1 MAEPY
6 GTIAKYRNAF
16 AIKKHN
22 AIIQPWASAM
32 ALEVAAVFWAT
43 WKGIE
48 ERLPEGDEVIEAE
61 KPRDSR
67 DLKNKYSAI
76 IRVEV
81 KRHSAELQ
89 RVIENYIYRVWLA
102 GAVEQCRDLGCT
114 GWFFSSLSKSSTS
127 SESAS
132 APDGASLQESNIV
145 FLGTFD
151 GNWKIGAYRSDD
163 GKTKYVAYDGVTY
176 KKFSPTN
183 GVGAPFKGKEIDP
196 NVTKSY
202 AEDFGKTTIKTKKQ
216 GGHGIPYPNATS
228 AYNLSVQKASSL
240 EPPASKTPALKTSVS
255 KTPSA
260 KTSPAIK
267 TVSVKADKSGW
278 VSLPNLRAQEYAKK
292 HAAEAVTHINDTTR
306 KEIARIV
313 SDGVKSGASY
323 NDIAKAIKGKFEE
336 FAVPMPQKHVSNRA
350 VLVAVTELA
359 NAYCEGNAQVGNYL
373 QDNGVKMM
381 KAWQT
386 LEDNRVSDGCKENER
401 VGWIPINKEFPS
413 GHMHPPRFPGCR
425 CDFLQD
431 ILEEDMLG
439 KPIDAL
445 YGKQYTNSVVKTT
458 KSSPSK
464 TAPTQMKQDVPSEKT
479 KSEPVKTKPSSARV
493 YSSGRN
499 LIDSEEG
506 AAKLFE
512 FVRGDKHFS
521 EAQAITKKW
530 IDAYRAK
537 KSAYKIKAISEDAKF
552 MRLDDEWTSCIEYVV
567 NSQGYAGLPK
577 KISSNELDKDRALY
591 RGVKAKDAK
600 TIKKYHDDLVNGD
613 WYYSAAGGALHGKGM
628 YTGTVKGVA
637 ERYANSSDTSMIE
650 SMQFLKDAKI
660 ADVTDPDYFSEYEN
674 AYWLRD
680 NHPAEA
686 EYLRKAYNKTF
697 DMDLS
702 EDEFYEM
709 LQSKVCCVD
718 LSDMIAAM
726 GYDGMHIGSKNI
738 TLVFNRSA
746 LEVVDDGV

>member
-6 GTIAKYRNAF
+6 GTIAKYRNAL

-32 ALEVAAVFWAT
+32 ALDVAAVFWAT

-48 ERLPEGDEVIEAE
+48 ERLPEGDEILEAE

-132 APDGASLQESNIV
+132 APDGASLQE
-145 FLGTFD
+145 
-151 GNWKIGAYRSDD
+151 
-163 GKTKYVAYDGVTY
+163 
-176 KKFSPTN
+176 
-183 GVGAPFKGKEIDP
+183 APRVR
-196 NVTKSY
+196 N
-202 AEDFGKTTIKTKKQ
+202 
-216 GGHGIPYPNATS
+216 
-228 AYNLSVQKASSL
+228 
-240 EPPASKTPALKTSVS
+240 
-255 KTPSA
+255 
-260 KTSPAIK
+260 
-267 TVSVKADKSGW
+267 VKADKSGW

-292 HAAEAVTHINDTTR
+292 HAAEAVTQINDTTR

-313 SDGVKSGASY
+313 SDGVKSGSSY
-323 NDIAKAIKGKFEE
+323 NDIAKAIKEKFEE

-386 LEDNRVSDGCKENER
+386 LEDDRVSDGCKENER

-445 YGKQYTNSVVKTT
+445 YGKQYTNSAVNIT
-458 KSSPSK
+458 KSSPNKTVSSQVQQVTPSNKTKAGKAASKRASKSGVPKWDTWDMKGVGDELYHSGMDWKARDSFESGDESTFLSRGGDAFKKTASLLRSK
-464 TAPTQMKQDVPSEKT
+464 TISFSGMPRNLKSGIVAYTGEKYIKMNRYLRQGRPEKT
-479 KSEPVKTKPSSARV
+479 ARDIKV
-493 YSSGRN
+493 N
-499 LIDSEEG
+499 VQKAE
-506 AAKLFE
+506 
-512 FVRGDKHFS
+512 
-521 EAQAITKKW
+521 QAIHEYGVTTQPLTVHRGF
-530 IDAYRAK
+530 DG
-537 KSAYKIKAISEDAKF
+537 DF
-552 MRLDDEWTSCIEYVV
+552 CDDWKEGEIREELGFVSTSVQ
-567 NSQGYAGLPK
+567 S
-577 KISSNELDKDRALY
+577 
-591 RGVKAKDAK
+591 RG
-600 TIKKYHDDLVNGD
+600 
-613 WYYSAAGGALHGKGM
+613 
-628 YTGTVKGVA
+628 
-637 ERYANSSDTSMIE
+637 
-650 SMQFLKDAKI
+650 F
-660 ADVTDPDYFSEYEN
+660 
-674 AYWLRD
+674 LRD
-680 NHPAEA
+680 NNWHIYVPANKGCGIYVDGESQSTSEF
-686 EYLRKAYNKTF
+686 EYL
-697 DMDLS
+697 
-702 EDEFYEM
+702 
-709 LQSKVCCVD
+709 
-718 LSDMIAAM
+718 IAP
-726 GYDGMHIGSKNI
+726 GSKFRVHHIEQNDNGGKD
-738 TLVFNRSA
+738 FW
-746 LEVVDDGV
+746 LELIPEEK

>member
-1 MAEPY
+1 MTEPY

-32 ALEVAAVFWAT
+32 ALDVAAVFWAT

-48 ERLPEGDEVIEAE
+48 ERLPEGDEILEAE
-61 KPRDSR
+61 KSRDSR

-132 APDGASLQESNIV
+132 APDGTSLQE
-145 FLGTFD
+145 
-151 GNWKIGAYRSDD
+151 
-163 GKTKYVAYDGVTY
+163 
-176 KKFSPTN
+176 
-183 GVGAPFKGKEIDP
+183 APRVR
-196 NVTKSY
+196 NVK
-202 AEDFGKTTIKTKKQ
+202 
-216 GGHGIPYPNATS
+216 
-228 AYNLSVQKASSL
+228 V
-240 EPPASKTPALKTSVS
+240 
-255 KTPSA
+255 
-260 KTSPAIK
+260 
-267 TVSVKADKSGW
+267 DKSGW

-292 HAAEAVTHINDTTR
+292 HAAEAVTQINDTTR

-313 SDGVKSGASY
+313 SDGVKSGSSY
-323 NDIAKAIKGKFEE
+323 NDIAKAIKNKFEE

-386 LEDNRVSDGCKENER
+386 LEDDRVSDGCRENER

-445 YGKQYTNSVVKTT
+445 YGKQYTNSAVNIT

-464 TAPTQMKQDVPSEKT
+464 TVSSQVQQVTPSKKT
-479 KSEPVKTKPSSARV
+479 KAGKAASKRVTKSNAPSWDKWDLKGV
-493 YSSGRN
+493 
-499 LIDSEEG
+499 EE
-506 AAKLFE
+506 
-512 FVRGDKHFS
+512 
-521 EAQAITKKW
+521 
-530 IDAYRAK
+530 
-537 KSAYKIKAISEDAKF
+537 KIKSLRPEDYHIAMDAFVKG
-552 MRLDDEWTSCIEYVV
+552 DEYEFASRAGEKIPDVV
-567 NSQGYAGLPK
+567 KLLNDK
-577 KISSNELDKDRALY
+577 KISFSSMPEPMKDSIR
-591 RGVKAKDAK
+591 
-600 TIKKYHDDLVNGD
+600 T
-613 WYYSAAGGALHGKGM
+613 
-628 YTGTVKGVA
+628 YTGS
-637 ERYANSSDTSMIE
+637 YYLQMN
-650 SMQFLKDAKI
+650 
-660 ADVTDPDYFSEYEN
+660 
-674 AYWLRD
+674 
-680 NHPAEA
+680 
-686 EYLRKAYNKTF
+686 EYLRKGRKVNSLFSDEKVRTHVENAENAIKKYGVTSHPIVVNRGFDGDFWDSWKEGETKQIPEFVSTSVKSTGFRKDNIAHIYIPPNKGCGIYVDGESRNPREWEYLISPDSKF
-697 DMDLS
+697 KVHHI
-702 EDEFYEM
+702 EDNEWGGKDFW
-709 LQSKVCCVD
+709 
-718 LSDMIAAM
+718 
-726 GYDGMHIGSKNI
+726 
-738 TLVFNRSA
+738 
-746 LEVVDDGV
+746 LELIP

>member
-6 GTIAKYRNAF
+6 GTIAKYRNAL

-32 ALEVAAVFWAT
+32 ALDVAAVFWAT

-48 ERLPEGDEVIEAE
+48 DRLPEGDEILEAE

-132 APDGASLQESNIV
+132 APDGASLQESSIV
-145 FLGTFD
+145 FLGTFG
-151 GNWKIGAYRSDD
+151 GNWQIGAYRSDD
-163 GKTKYVAYDGVTY
+163 GKTKYVAYNGSSY
-176 KKFSPTN
+176 NKFSPTN
-183 GVGAPFKGKEIDP
+183 GVGTPFKDGEIDS
-196 NVTKSY
+196 NATKSY
-202 AEDFGKTTIKTKKQ
+202 AKDFGKTSIKTTKQ
-216 GGHGIPYPNATS
+216 GGDGLPYSNAKS
-228 AYNLSVQKASSL
+228 AYNLNAPKASSQ
-240 EPPASKTPALKTSVS
+240 KTGS
-255 KTPSA
+255 SA
-260 KTSPAIK
+260 GT
-267 TVSVKADKSGW
+267 TSVKADKSGW

-292 HAAEAVTHINDTTR
+292 HAAEAVTQINDTTR

-323 NDIAKAIKGKFEE
+323 NDIAKEIKNKFEE

-386 LEDNRVSDGCKENER
+386 LEDDRVSDGCKENER

-445 YGKQYTNSVVKTT
+445 YGKQYTNSAVNIT

-464 TAPTQMKQDVPSEKT
+464 TVSSQVQQVTPSKKT
-479 KSEPVKTKPSSARV
+479 KAGKVASKRVGVSSAPSWDKWDLKGAEEKINSLRPKDYYIAMDAFEKGNESEFASRAGEKIPEVVKLLSDKKVSFSSMPKSLKDSIQAYTGSYYLQMNEYLRNGRKVNSLFSDKKVKTHVENAE
-493 YSSGRN
+493 N
-499 LIDSEEG
+499 
-506 AAKLFE
+506 A
-512 FVRGDKHFS
+512 
-521 EAQAITKKW
+521 
-530 IDAYRAK
+530 
-537 KSAYKIKAISEDAKF
+537 
-552 MRLDDEWTSCIEYVV
+552 
-567 NSQGYAGLPK
+567 
-577 KISSNELDKDRALY
+577 
-591 RGVKAKDAK
+591 
-600 TIKKYHDDLVNGD
+600 IKKYGVTSHPIVVNRGFDGD
-613 WYYSAAGGALHGKGM
+613 FWDSWKEGEIKQLPEFVS
-628 YTGTVKGVA
+628 TSVK
-637 ERYANSSDTSMIE
+637 S
-650 SMQFLKDAKI
+650 
-660 ADVTDPDYFSEYEN
+660 TDFR
-674 AYWLRD
+674 RD
-680 NHPAEA
+680 NTAHIYVPP
-686 EYLRKAYNKTF
+686 NKGCGI
-697 DMDLS
+697 
-702 EDEFYEM
+702 Y
-709 LQSKVCCVD
+709 VD
-718 LSDMIAAM
+718 
-726 GYDGMHIGSKNI
+726 GESKNPREWEYI
-738 TLVFNRSA
+738 IAPDSKFKVHHIEDNEWGGKDFW
-746 LEVVDDGV
+746 LELIPEEK

>member
-6 GTIAKYRNAF
+6 GTIAKYRNAL

-32 ALEVAAVFWAT
+32 ALDVAAVFWAT

-48 ERLPEGDEVIEAE
+48 ERLPEGDEILEAE

-132 APDGASLQESNIV
+132 APDGASLQE
-145 FLGTFD
+145 
-151 GNWKIGAYRSDD
+151 
-163 GKTKYVAYDGVTY
+163 
-176 KKFSPTN
+176 
-183 GVGAPFKGKEIDP
+183 APRVR
-196 NVTKSY
+196 N
-202 AEDFGKTTIKTKKQ
+202 
-216 GGHGIPYPNATS
+216 
-228 AYNLSVQKASSL
+228 
-240 EPPASKTPALKTSVS
+240 
-255 KTPSA
+255 
-260 KTSPAIK
+260 
-267 TVSVKADKSGW
+267 VKADKSGW

-292 HAAEAVTHINDTTR
+292 HAAEAVTQINDTTR

-313 SDGVKSGASY
+313 SDGVKSGSSY
-323 NDIAKAIKGKFEE
+323 NDIAKAIKDKFEE

-386 LEDNRVSDGCKENER
+386 LEDDRVSDGCKENER

-439 KPIDAL
+439 KPIDAI
-445 YGKQYTNSVVKTT
+445 YGEQYTAKGAQIPEEHAFDDTSKIKYT
-458 KSSPSK
+458 SSK
-464 TAPTQMKQDVPSEKT
+464 EMFSEFK
-479 KSEPVKTKPSSARV
+479 KK
-493 YSSGRN
+493 YSSE
-499 LIDSEEG
+499 LSELVKESLKRVFKDMENDPDG
-506 AAKLFE
+506 WGITYRE
-512 FVRGDKHFS
+512 DKGPF
-521 EAQAITKKW
+521 
-530 IDAYRAK
+530 
-537 KSAYKIKAISEDAKF
+537 
-552 MRLDDEWTSCIEYVV
+552 
-567 NSQGYAGLPK
+567 LPK
-577 KISSNELDKDRALY
+577 LDSLISYGNMFPDDDYPADKWSAML
-591 RGVKAKDAK
+591 RGVKDGKIDRKEAGRMLLLDMYCGTGRYSVINTYLRGGKLKKSEENALPGKDVIQFVIDAMK
-600 TIKKYHDDLVNGD
+600 TEELTRGFTATRYLRDTPKKFVKSLKVDSTYTDKGFISLTTKDEQGFSRDADVIMHIYVPP
-613 WYYSAAGGALHGKGM
+613 GKGR
-628 YTGTVKGVA
+628 GV
-637 ERYANSSDTSMIE
+637 YA
-650 SMQFLKDAKI
+650 Q
-660 ADVTDPDYFSEYEN
+660 
-674 AYWLRD
+674 
-680 NHPAEA
+680 
-686 EYLRKAYNKTF
+686 
-697 DMDLS
+697 
-702 EDEFYEM
+702 
-709 LQSKVCCVD
+709 
-718 LSDMIAAM
+718 
-726 GYDGMHIGSKNI
+726 
-738 TLVFNRSA
+738 A
-746 LEVVDDGV
+746 LESIYPSNYRLPAKGFTDEDSQGEHEFVLTPGSRFKVTKVEDNNGIKEAWLEVYDE

>member
-6 GTIAKYRNAF
+6 GTIAKYRNAL

-32 ALEVAAVFWAT
+32 ALDVAAVFWAT

-48 ERLPEGDEVIEAE
+48 ERLPEGDEIIEAE

-132 APDGASLQESNIV
+132 APDGASLQE
-145 FLGTFD
+145 
-151 GNWKIGAYRSDD
+151 
-163 GKTKYVAYDGVTY
+163 
-176 KKFSPTN
+176 
-183 GVGAPFKGKEIDP
+183 APRVR
-196 NVTKSY
+196 N
-202 AEDFGKTTIKTKKQ
+202 
-216 GGHGIPYPNATS
+216 
-228 AYNLSVQKASSL
+228 
-240 EPPASKTPALKTSVS
+240 
-255 KTPSA
+255 
-260 KTSPAIK
+260 
-267 TVSVKADKSGW
+267 VKADKSGW

-292 HAAEAVTHINDTTR
+292 HAAEAVTQINDTTR

-313 SDGVKSGASY
+313 SDGVKSGSSY
-323 NDIAKAIKGKFEE
+323 NDIAKAIKDKFEE

-386 LEDNRVSDGCKENER
+386 LEDDRVSDGCKENER

-445 YGKQYTNSVVKTT
+445 YGKQYTNSAVNIT

-464 TAPTQMKQDVPSEKT
+464 TVSSQVQQVTPSKKTKAGKVASKRVSKSGVPKWDTWDLKDVGDELYHSGMDWKARDSFESGDESTFLSRGGDAFKKTASLLRSKTISFSGMPRNLKSGIVAYTGEKYIKMNKYLRQGRPEKT
-479 KSEPVKTKPSSARV
+479 ARDIKMNV
-493 YSSGRN
+493 QKA
-499 LIDSEEG
+499 E
-506 AAKLFE
+506 
-512 FVRGDKHFS
+512 
-521 EAQAITKKW
+521 QAIH
-530 IDAYRAK
+530 
-537 KSAYKIKAISEDAKF
+537 
-552 MRLDDEWTSCIEYVV
+552 EYGVTTQPLTV
-567 NSQGYAGLPK
+567 H
-577 KISSNELDKDRALY
+577 
-591 RGVKAKDAK
+591 RGF
-600 TIKKYHDDLVNGD
+600 NGD
-613 WYYSAAGGALHGKGM
+613 FCDDWKEGEIREELGFVS
-628 YTGTVKGVA
+628 
-637 ERYANSSDTSMIE
+637 TSVQ
-650 SMQFLKDAKI
+650 SRGF
-660 ADVTDPDYFSEYEN
+660 
-674 AYWLRD
+674 LRD
-680 NHPAEA
+680 NNWHIYVPANKGCGIYVDGESQSTSEF
-686 EYLRKAYNKTF
+686 EYL
-697 DMDLS
+697 
-702 EDEFYEM
+702 
-709 LQSKVCCVD
+709 
-718 LSDMIAAM
+718 IAP
-726 GYDGMHIGSKNI
+726 GSKFRVHHIEQNGNGGKD
-738 TLVFNRSA
+738 FW
-746 LEVVDDGV
+746 LELIPEEK

>member
-32 ALEVAAVFWAT
+32 ALDVAAVFWAT

-48 ERLPEGDEVIEAE
+48 ERLPEGDEILEAE

-114 GWFFSSLSKSSTS
+114 GWFFSFLSKSSTS

-132 APDGASLQESNIV
+132 APDGTSLQE
-145 FLGTFD
+145 
-151 GNWKIGAYRSDD
+151 
-163 GKTKYVAYDGVTY
+163 
-176 KKFSPTN
+176 
-183 GVGAPFKGKEIDP
+183 APKVR
-196 NVTKSY
+196 N
-202 AEDFGKTTIKTKKQ
+202 
-216 GGHGIPYPNATS
+216 
-228 AYNLSVQKASSL
+228 
-240 EPPASKTPALKTSVS
+240 
-255 KTPSA
+255 
-260 KTSPAIK
+260 
-267 TVSVKADKSGW
+267 VKADKSGW

-292 HAAEAVTHINDTTR
+292 HAAEAVTQINDTTR

-313 SDGVKSGASY
+313 SDGVKSGSSY
-323 NDIAKAIKGKFEE
+323 NDIAKAIKDKFKE
-336 FAVPMPQKHVSNRA
+336 FAVPMPQKHIPNRA

-386 LEDNRVSDGCKENER
+386 LEDDRVSDGCRENER

-445 YGKQYTNSVVKTT
+445 YGKQYTNSAVKIT
-458 KSSPSK
+458 KNSPSK
-464 TAPTQMKQDVPSEKT
+464 TVSSQVQQVTPSKKTKAGKVASKRASKSGVPKWDTWDMKGVDDELYDSGMDWKARDSFEFGDESTFLSRGGDAFKKTASLLRSKTISFSGMPRNLKSGIVAYTGEKYIKMNKYLRQGRPEKT
-479 KSEPVKTKPSSARV
+479 ARDIKMNV
-493 YSSGRN
+493 QKA
-499 LIDSEEG
+499 E
-506 AAKLFE
+506 
-512 FVRGDKHFS
+512 
-521 EAQAITKKW
+521 QAIHEYGVTTQPLTVHRGF
-530 IDAYRAK
+530 DG
-537 KSAYKIKAISEDAKF
+537 DF
-552 MRLDDEWTSCIEYVV
+552 CDDWKEGEIREELGFVSTSVQSRGFLSDNNWHIYVPANKGCGIYV
-567 NSQGYAGLPK
+567 DGVSQ
-577 KISSNELDKDRALY
+577 S
-591 RGVKAKDAK
+591 
-600 TIKKYHDDLVNGD
+600 
-613 WYYSAAGGALHGKGM
+613 
-628 YTGTVKGVA
+628 TG
-637 ERYANSSDTSMIE
+637 E
-650 SMQFLKDAKI
+650 F
-660 ADVTDPDYFSEYEN
+660 
-674 AYWLRD
+674 
-680 NHPAEA
+680 
-686 EYLRKAYNKTF
+686 EYL
-697 DMDLS
+697 
-702 EDEFYEM
+702 
-709 LQSKVCCVD
+709 
-718 LSDMIAAM
+718 IAP
-726 GYDGMHIGSKNI
+726 GSKFRIHHIEQNDNGGKD
-738 TLVFNRSA
+738 FW
-746 LEVVDDGV
+746 LELIPEEK

>member
-6 GTIAKYRNAF
+6 GTIAKYRNSL

-32 ALEVAAVFWAT
+32 ALDVAAVFWAT

-48 ERLPEGDEVIEAE
+48 ERLPKGDEVIEAE

-132 APDGASLQESNIV
+132 APDGASLQE
-145 FLGTFD
+145 
-151 GNWKIGAYRSDD
+151 
-163 GKTKYVAYDGVTY
+163 
-176 KKFSPTN
+176 
-183 GVGAPFKGKEIDP
+183 APRVR
-196 NVTKSY
+196 N
-202 AEDFGKTTIKTKKQ
+202 
-216 GGHGIPYPNATS
+216 
-228 AYNLSVQKASSL
+228 
-240 EPPASKTPALKTSVS
+240 
-255 KTPSA
+255 
-260 KTSPAIK
+260 
-267 TVSVKADKSGW
+267 VKADKSGW

-292 HAAEAVTHINDTTR
+292 HAAEAVTQINDTTR

-313 SDGVKSGASY
+313 SDGVKSGSSY
-323 NDIAKAIKGKFEE
+323 NDIAKAIKDKFKE

-386 LEDNRVSDGCKENER
+386 LEDDRVSDGCKENER

-445 YGKQYTNSVVKTT
+445 YGKQYTNSTVNIT
-458 KSSPSK
+458 KSSPNKTVSSQVQQVTPSNKTKAGKVASKRASKSGVPKWDTWDMKGVGDELYHSGMDWKARDSFESGDESTFLSRGGGAFKKTASLLRSK
-464 TAPTQMKQDVPSEKT
+464 TISFSGMPRNLKSGIVAYTGEKYIKMNKYLRQGRPEKT
-479 KSEPVKTKPSSARV
+479 ARDIKV
-493 YSSGRN
+493 N
-499 LIDSEEG
+499 VQKAE
-506 AAKLFE
+506 
-512 FVRGDKHFS
+512 
-521 EAQAITKKW
+521 QAIHEYGVTTQPLTVHRGF
-530 IDAYRAK
+530 DG
-537 KSAYKIKAISEDAKF
+537 DF
-552 MRLDDEWTSCIEYVV
+552 CDDWKEGEIREELGFVSTSV
-567 NSQGYAGLPK
+567 Q
-577 KISSNELDKDRALY
+577 SSR
-591 RGVKAKDAK
+591 
-600 TIKKYHDDLVNGD
+600 
-613 WYYSAAGGALHGKGM
+613 
-628 YTGTVKGVA
+628 
-637 ERYANSSDTSMIE
+637 
-650 SMQFLKDAKI
+650 F
-660 ADVTDPDYFSEYEN
+660 
-674 AYWLRD
+674 LRD
-680 NHPAEA
+680 NNWHIYVPANKGCGIYVDGESQSTSEF
-686 EYLRKAYNKTF
+686 EYL
-697 DMDLS
+697 
-702 EDEFYEM
+702 
-709 LQSKVCCVD
+709 
-718 LSDMIAAM
+718 IAP
-726 GYDGMHIGSKNI
+726 GSKFRVHHIEQNDNGGKD
-738 TLVFNRSA
+738 FW
-746 LEVVDDGV
+746 LELIPEEK

>member
-6 GTIAKYRNAF
+6 GTIAKYRNAL

-32 ALEVAAVFWAT
+32 ALDVAAVFWAT

-48 ERLPEGDEVIEAE
+48 ERLPEGDEILEAE

-132 APDGASLQESNIV
+132 APDGASLQE
-145 FLGTFD
+145 
-151 GNWKIGAYRSDD
+151 
-163 GKTKYVAYDGVTY
+163 
-176 KKFSPTN
+176 
-183 GVGAPFKGKEIDP
+183 APRVR
-196 NVTKSY
+196 N
-202 AEDFGKTTIKTKKQ
+202 
-216 GGHGIPYPNATS
+216 
-228 AYNLSVQKASSL
+228 
-240 EPPASKTPALKTSVS
+240 
-255 KTPSA
+255 
-260 KTSPAIK
+260 
-267 TVSVKADKSGW
+267 VKADKSGW

-292 HAAEAVTHINDTTR
+292 HAAEAVTQINDTTR

-313 SDGVKSGASY
+313 SDGVKSGSSY
-323 NDIAKAIKGKFEE
+323 NDIAKAIKEKFEE

-386 LEDNRVSDGCKENER
+386 LEDDRVSDGCKENER

-431 ILEEDMLG
+431 ILEEDILG
-439 KPIDAL
+439 KPIEAL
-445 YGKQYTNSVVKTT
+445 YGKQYTNSAVNIT

-464 TAPTQMKQDVPSEKT
+464 TVSSQVQQVIPSKKT
-479 KSEPVKTKPSSARV
+479 KAGKTASKRVDKSGAPKWDAWDLRGVEEKINSLGPEDYHIAMDAFGKGNVSEFASRAGEKIPEVVKLLS
-493 YSSGRN
+493 
-499 LIDSEEG
+499 
-506 AAKLFE
+506 
-512 FVRGDKHFS
+512 DK
-521 EAQAITKKW
+521 
-530 IDAYRAK
+530 K
-537 KSAYKIKAISEDAKF
+537 KSF
-552 MRLDDEWTSCIEYVV
+552 
-567 NSQGYAGLPK
+567 
-577 KISSNELDKDRALY
+577 SSMPEPMKDSIN
-591 RGVKAKDAK
+591 
-600 TIKKYHDDLVNGD
+600 T
-613 WYYSAAGGALHGKGM
+613 
-628 YTGTVKGVA
+628 YTGS
-637 ERYANSSDTSMIE
+637 YYLQMN
-650 SMQFLKDAKI
+650 
-660 ADVTDPDYFSEYEN
+660 
-674 AYWLRD
+674 
-680 NHPAEA
+680 
-686 EYLRKAYNKTF
+686 EYLRKGRKVNSLFSDKKVKINVENAEKAIKEYGVTSCPIVVNRGF
-697 DMDLS
+697 DGDFWDS
-702 EDEFYEM
+702 WEEGEIKQIPEFVSTSVKSTGFRKDNTAHIY
-709 LQSKVCCVD
+709 VPPNRGCGIYVD
-718 LSDMIAAM
+718 
-726 GYDGMHIGSKNI
+726 GESKNPREWEYLI
-738 TLVFNRSA
+738 APDSKFKVHHIEDNEWGGKDFW
-746 LEVVDDGV
+746 LELIP

>member
-6 GTIAKYRNAF
+6 GTIAKYRNAL

-32 ALEVAAVFWAT
+32 ALDVAAVFWAT

-48 ERLPEGDEVIEAE
+48 ERLPEGDEILEAE

-132 APDGASLQESNIV
+132 APDGASLQE
-145 FLGTFD
+145 
-151 GNWKIGAYRSDD
+151 
-163 GKTKYVAYDGVTY
+163 
-176 KKFSPTN
+176 
-183 GVGAPFKGKEIDP
+183 APKVR
-196 NVTKSY
+196 N
-202 AEDFGKTTIKTKKQ
+202 
-216 GGHGIPYPNATS
+216 
-228 AYNLSVQKASSL
+228 
-240 EPPASKTPALKTSVS
+240 
-255 KTPSA
+255 
-260 KTSPAIK
+260 
-267 TVSVKADKSGW
+267 VKADKSGW

-292 HAAEAVTHINDTTR
+292 HAAEAVTQINDTTR

-323 NDIAKAIKGKFEE
+323 NDIAKEIKNKFEE

-373 QDNGVKMM
+373 QDNGIKMM

-386 LEDNRVSDGCKENER
+386 LEDDRVSDGCKENER

-439 KPIDAL
+439 KPIEAL
-445 YGKQYTNSVVKTT
+445 YGKQYTNSAVNIT

-464 TAPTQMKQDVPSEKT
+464 TVSSQVQQVIPSKKT
-479 KSEPVKTKPSSARV
+479 KAGKTASKRVDKSGAPKWDAWDLRGVEEKINSLRPKDYYIAMDAFEKGNVSEFASRAGEKIPEVVKLLS
-493 YSSGRN
+493 
-499 LIDSEEG
+499 
-506 AAKLFE
+506 
-512 FVRGDKHFS
+512 DK
-521 EAQAITKKW
+521 
-530 IDAYRAK
+530 K
-537 KSAYKIKAISEDAKF
+537 KSFSS
-552 MRLDDEWTSCIEYVV
+552 M
-567 NSQGYAGLPK
+567 PK
-577 KISSNELDKDRALY
+577 PMKDSIQ
-591 RGVKAKDAK
+591 
-600 TIKKYHDDLVNGD
+600 T
-613 WYYSAAGGALHGKGM
+613 
-628 YTGTVKGVA
+628 YTGP
-637 ERYANSSDTSMIE
+637 YYLQMN
-650 SMQFLKDAKI
+650 
-660 ADVTDPDYFSEYEN
+660 
-674 AYWLRD
+674 
-680 NHPAEA
+680 
-686 EYLRKAYNKTF
+686 EYLRKGRKVNSLFSDKKVKTHVENAENAIKKYGVTSHPIVVNRGFDGDFWDSWKEGEIKQLPEFVSTSVKSTGFRRDNTAHIYVPPNKGCGI
-697 DMDLS
+697 
-702 EDEFYEM
+702 Y
-709 LQSKVCCVD
+709 
-718 LSDMIAAM
+718 I
-726 GYDGMHIGSKNI
+726 DGESKNPRESEYLI
-738 TLVFNRSA
+738 APDSKFKVHHIEDNEWGGKDFW
-746 LEVVDDGV
+746 LELIPEEK

>member
-6 GTIAKYRNAF
+6 GTIAKYRNAL

-32 ALEVAAVFWAT
+32 ALDVAAVFWAT

-132 APDGASLQESNIV
+132 APDGASLQE
-145 FLGTFD
+145 
-151 GNWKIGAYRSDD
+151 
-163 GKTKYVAYDGVTY
+163 
-176 KKFSPTN
+176 
-183 GVGAPFKGKEIDP
+183 APRVR
-196 NVTKSY
+196 N
-202 AEDFGKTTIKTKKQ
+202 
-216 GGHGIPYPNATS
+216 
-228 AYNLSVQKASSL
+228 
-240 EPPASKTPALKTSVS
+240 
-255 KTPSA
+255 
-260 KTSPAIK
+260 
-267 TVSVKADKSGW
+267 VKADKSGW

-292 HAAEAVTHINDTTR
+292 HAAEAVTQINDTTR

-323 NDIAKAIKGKFEE
+323 NDIAKEIKNKFEE

-386 LEDNRVSDGCKENER
+386 LEDDRVSDGCKENER

-445 YGKQYTNSVVKTT
+445 YGKQYTNSAVNIT

-464 TAPTQMKQDVPSEKT
+464 TVSSQVQQVTPSKKT
-479 KSEPVKTKPSSARV
+479 KAGKVASKRVGVSSAPSWDKWDLKGV
-493 YSSGRN
+493 
-499 LIDSEEG
+499 EE
-506 AAKLFE
+506 KINSL
-512 FVRGDKHFS
+512 
-521 EAQAITKKW
+521 
-530 IDAYRAK
+530 RAK
-537 KSAYKIKAISEDAKF
+537 DYYIAMDAFEKGNESEFASRAGEKIPE
-552 MRLDDEWTSCIEYVV
+552 VV
-567 NSQGYAGLPK
+567 KLLNDK
-577 KISSNELDKDRALY
+577 KISFSSMPKPLKNSIQTYTGSYYLQMNEYLRNGRKVNSLFSDKK
-591 RGVKAKDAK
+591 VKTHVENAENA
-600 TIKKYHDDLVNGD
+600 IKKYGVTSHPIVVNRGFDGD
-613 WYYSAAGGALHGKGM
+613 FWDSWKEGEIKQLPEFVSTSVKSTGFRRDNIAHIYVPPNKGCGM
-628 YTGTVKGVA
+628 YVDG
-637 ERYANSSDTSMIE
+637 E
-650 SMQFLKDAKI
+650 SKNPREL
-660 ADVTDPDYFSEYEN
+660 
-674 AYWLRD
+674 
-680 NHPAEA
+680 
-686 EYLRKAYNKTF
+686 EYLIAPDSKFKVHHI
-697 DMDLS
+697 
-702 EDEFYEM
+702 EDNEWGGKDFW
-709 LQSKVCCVD
+709 
-718 LSDMIAAM
+718 
-726 GYDGMHIGSKNI
+726 
-738 TLVFNRSA
+738 
-746 LEVVDDGV
+746 LELIPEEE

>member
-6 GTIAKYRNAF
+6 GTIAKYRNAL

-32 ALEVAAVFWAT
+32 ALDVAAVFWAT

-48 ERLPEGDEVIEAE
+48 ERLPEGDEILEAE

-132 APDGASLQESNIV
+132 APDGTSLQESSIV
-145 FLGTFD
+145 FLGTFGD
-151 GNWKIGAYRSDD
+151 NWQIGAYKSDD
-163 GKTKYVAYDGVTY
+163 GKTKYVAYDGASY
-176 KKFSPTN
+176 NKFSPTN
-183 GVGAPFKGKEIDP
+183 GVGTPFKDGEIDQ
-196 NVTKSY
+196 NATKSY
-202 AEDFGKTTIKTKKQ
+202 ARDFSKTFIKTTKQ
-216 GGHGIPYPNATS
+216 GGDGLPYSNAKS
-228 AYNLSVQKASSL
+228 AYNLNAPKASSSK
-240 EPPASKTPALKTSVS
+240 ASSSKTGSGISTM
-255 KTPSA
+255 
-260 KTSPAIK
+260 
-267 TVSVKADKSGW
+267 SVKADKSGW

-292 HAAEAVTHINDTTR
+292 HAAEAVTQINDTTR

-313 SDGVKSGASY
+313 SDGVKSGSSY
-323 NDIAKAIKGKFEE
+323 NDIAKAIKEKFEE

-386 LEDNRVSDGCKENER
+386 LEDDRVSDGCKENER

-439 KPIDAL
+439 KPIEAL
-445 YGKQYTNSVVKTT
+445 YGKQYTNSAVNIT

-464 TAPTQMKQDVPSEKT
+464 TVSSQVQQVTPNKKTEVGKVASKRVSKSGVPKWDTWDMKGVNDELYHSGMNLRARDSFESGDESDFLSRGGNAFKKT
-479 KSEPVKTKPSSARV
+479 ASLLRS
-493 YSSGRN
+493 
-499 LIDSEEG
+499 
-506 AAKLFE
+506 
-512 FVRGDKHFS
+512 
-521 EAQAITKKW
+521 
-530 IDAYRAK
+530 
-537 KSAYKIKAISEDAKF
+537 
-552 MRLDDEWTSCIEYVV
+552 
-567 NSQGYAGLPK
+567 
-577 KISSNELDKDRALY
+577 
-591 RGVKAKDAK
+591 K
-600 TIKKYHDDLVNGD
+600 TISFSDMPIYFKSGIV
-613 WYYSAAGGALHGKGM
+613 A
-628 YTGTVKGVA
+628 YTGEK
-637 ERYANSSDTSMIE
+637 YIKMN
-650 SMQFLKDAKI
+650 
-660 ADVTDPDYFSEYEN
+660 
-674 AYWLRD
+674 
-680 NHPAEA
+680 
-686 EYLRKAYNKTF
+686 EYLRKGRPEKT
-697 DMDLS
+697 S
-702 EDEFYEM
+702 EDIKINVQKAEQAIHKYGVTTQPLTVHRGFNGDFCDDWKEGEIREELGFVSTSVQSGGFFRDNNWHIYVPANKGCGIYVDGESRSTSEFEY
-709 LQSKVCCVD
+709 L
-718 LSDMIAAM
+718 ITP
-726 GYDGMHIGSKNI
+726 GSKFRIHHIEQNDNGGKD
-738 TLVFNRSA
+738 FW
-746 LEVVDDGV
+746 LELIPEEK

>member
-6 GTIAKYRNAF
+6 GTIAKYRNAL

-32 ALEVAAVFWAT
+32 ALDVAAVFWAT

-48 ERLPEGDEVIEAE
+48 GRLPEGDEILEAE

-132 APDGASLQESNIV
+132 APDGTSLQE
-145 FLGTFD
+145 
-151 GNWKIGAYRSDD
+151 
-163 GKTKYVAYDGVTY
+163 
-176 KKFSPTN
+176 
-183 GVGAPFKGKEIDP
+183 APRVR
-196 NVTKSY
+196 N
-202 AEDFGKTTIKTKKQ
+202 
-216 GGHGIPYPNATS
+216 
-228 AYNLSVQKASSL
+228 
-240 EPPASKTPALKTSVS
+240 
-255 KTPSA
+255 
-260 KTSPAIK
+260 
-267 TVSVKADKSGW
+267 VKADKSGW

-292 HAAEAVTHINDTTR
+292 HAAEAVTQINDTTR

-313 SDGVKSGASY
+313 SDGIKSGSSY
-323 NDIAKAIKGKFEE
+323 NDIAKSIKDKFKD

-373 QDNGVKMM
+373 QDNGIKMM

-386 LEDNRVSDGCKENER
+386 LEDDRVSDGCKENER

-439 KPIDAL
+439 KPIEAL
-445 YGKQYTNSVVKTT
+445 YGKQYTSSAVNIT

-464 TAPTQMKQDVPSEKT
+464 TVSSQVQQVTPSKKT
-479 KSEPVKTKPSSARV
+479 KAGKVASKRASKSSVPKWDEWDLRGVEKKINQLRDEDGSIAMNAFEKGDESEFANRAGGEIPEAVKLLSDKKKSFSSMPEPLKDSIRVYTGSYYQQMNDYLRKGRRVNSLFSDEKVKTHVENAE
-493 YSSGRN
+493 N
-499 LIDSEEG
+499 
-506 AAKLFE
+506 A
-512 FVRGDKHFS
+512 
-521 EAQAITKKW
+521 
-530 IDAYRAK
+530 
-537 KSAYKIKAISEDAKF
+537 
-552 MRLDDEWTSCIEYVV
+552 
-567 NSQGYAGLPK
+567 
-577 KISSNELDKDRALY
+577 
-591 RGVKAKDAK
+591 
-600 TIKKYHDDLVNGD
+600 IKKYGVTSHPIVVNRGFDGD
-613 WYYSAAGGALHGKGM
+613 FWDSWKEGEVKQLPEFISTSVKSTGFRKDNTVHIYVPPNKGCGI
-628 YTGTVKGVA
+628 YVDG
-637 ERYANSSDTSMIE
+637 E
-650 SMQFLKDAKI
+650 SRS
-660 ADVTDPDYFSEYEN
+660 PREC
-674 AYWLRD
+674 
-680 NHPAEA
+680 
-686 EYLRKAYNKTF
+686 EYLIAPDSKFKVHHI
-697 DMDLS
+697 
-702 EDEFYEM
+702 EDNEWGGKDFW
-709 LQSKVCCVD
+709 
-718 LSDMIAAM
+718 
-726 GYDGMHIGSKNI
+726 
-738 TLVFNRSA
+738 
-746 LEVVDDGV
+746 LELIP

>member
-6 GTIAKYRNAF
+6 GTIAKYRNAL

-32 ALEVAAVFWAT
+32 ALDVAAVFWAT

-48 ERLPEGDEVIEAE
+48 ERLPEGDEILEAE

-132 APDGASLQESNIV
+132 APDGTSLQE
-145 FLGTFD
+145 
-151 GNWKIGAYRSDD
+151 
-163 GKTKYVAYDGVTY
+163 
-176 KKFSPTN
+176 
-183 GVGAPFKGKEIDP
+183 APRVR
-196 NVTKSY
+196 N
-202 AEDFGKTTIKTKKQ
+202 
-216 GGHGIPYPNATS
+216 
-228 AYNLSVQKASSL
+228 
-240 EPPASKTPALKTSVS
+240 
-255 KTPSA
+255 
-260 KTSPAIK
+260 
-267 TVSVKADKSGW
+267 VKADKSGW

-292 HAAEAVTHINDTTR
+292 HAAEAVTQINDTTR

-313 SDGVKSGASY
+313 SDGVKSGSSY
-323 NDIAKAIKGKFEE
+323 NDIAKAIKEKFEE

-386 LEDNRVSDGCKENER
+386 LEDDRVSDGCKENER

-445 YGKQYTNSVVKTT
+445 YGKQYTNSAVNIT
-458 KSSPSK
+458 KISPSK
-464 TAPTQMKQDVPSEKT
+464 TVSSQVQQVTPSKKTKAGKVASKRASKSGVPKWDTWDMKGVGDELYDSGMDWKARDSFESGDESTFLSRGGDAFKKTASLLRSKTISFSGMPRNLKSGIVAYTSEKYI
-479 KSEPVKTKPSSARV
+479 KMNKYLRQGRPEKTARDIKMNV
-493 YSSGRN
+493 QKA
-499 LIDSEEG
+499 E
-506 AAKLFE
+506 
-512 FVRGDKHFS
+512 
-521 EAQAITKKW
+521 QAIH
-530 IDAYRAK
+530 
-537 KSAYKIKAISEDAKF
+537 
-552 MRLDDEWTSCIEYVV
+552 EYGVTTQPLTV
-567 NSQGYAGLPK
+567 H
-577 KISSNELDKDRALY
+577 
-591 RGVKAKDAK
+591 RGF
-600 TIKKYHDDLVNGD
+600 NGD
-613 WYYSAAGGALHGKGM
+613 FCDDWKEGEIREELGFVS
-628 YTGTVKGVA
+628 
-637 ERYANSSDTSMIE
+637 TSVQ
-650 SMQFLKDAKI
+650 SRGF
-660 ADVTDPDYFSEYEN
+660 
-674 AYWLRD
+674 LRD
-680 NHPAEA
+680 NNWHIYVPANKGCGIYVDGESQSTSEF
-686 EYLRKAYNKTF
+686 EYL
-697 DMDLS
+697 
-702 EDEFYEM
+702 
-709 LQSKVCCVD
+709 
-718 LSDMIAAM
+718 IAP
-726 GYDGMHIGSKNI
+726 GSKFRVHHIEKNDNGGKD
-738 TLVFNRSA
+738 FW
-746 LEVVDDGV
+746 LELIPEEK

>member
-6 GTIAKYRNAF
+6 GTIAKYRNAL

-32 ALEVAAVFWAT
+32 ALDVAAVFWAT

-48 ERLPEGDEVIEAE
+48 ERLPEGDEIIEAE

-132 APDGASLQESNIV
+132 APEGASLQE
-145 FLGTFD
+145 
-151 GNWKIGAYRSDD
+151 
-163 GKTKYVAYDGVTY
+163 
-176 KKFSPTN
+176 
-183 GVGAPFKGKEIDP
+183 APKVR
-196 NVTKSY
+196 N
-202 AEDFGKTTIKTKKQ
+202 
-216 GGHGIPYPNATS
+216 
-228 AYNLSVQKASSL
+228 
-240 EPPASKTPALKTSVS
+240 
-255 KTPSA
+255 
-260 KTSPAIK
+260 
-267 TVSVKADKSGW
+267 VKADKSGW

-292 HAAEAVTHINDTTR
+292 HAAEAVTQINDTTR

-313 SDGVKSGASY
+313 SDGVKSGSSY
-323 NDIAKAIKGKFEE
+323 NDIAKAIKDKFEE

-386 LEDNRVSDGCKENER
+386 LEDDRVSDGCKENER

-445 YGKQYTNSVVKTT
+445 YGKQYTNSAVNIT
-458 KSSPSK
+458 KSLPSK
-464 TAPTQMKQDVPSEKT
+464 TVSSQVQQVTPSKKT
-479 KSEPVKTKPSSARV
+479 KAGNV
-493 YSSGRN
+493 
-499 LIDSEEG
+499 
-506 AAKLFE
+506 
-512 FVRGDKHFS
+512 
-521 EAQAITKKW
+521 
-530 IDAYRAK
+530 
-537 KSAYKIKAISEDAKF
+537 AYKRASESSVPKWDAWD
-552 MRLDDEWTSCIEYVV
+552 L
-567 NSQGYAGLPK
+567 
-577 KISSNELDKDRALY
+577 
-591 RGVKAKDAK
+591 RGVEEKINSLRPKDYYIAMDAFEK
-600 TIKKYHDDLVNGD
+600 GDVSEFASRAGEKIPEVVKLLSDKKVSFSSMPKPLKD
-613 WYYSAAGGALHGKGM
+613 SIQT
-628 YTGTVKGVA
+628 YTGS
-637 ERYANSSDTSMIE
+637 YYLQMN
-650 SMQFLKDAKI
+650 
-660 ADVTDPDYFSEYEN
+660 
-674 AYWLRD
+674 
-680 NHPAEA
+680 
-686 EYLRKAYNKTF
+686 EYLRKGRKVNSLFSDKKVNTHVENAENAIKKYGVTSHPIVVNRGFDGDFWDSWKEGEIKQIPEFVSTSVKSTGFRRDNTAHIYVPPNKGCGI
-697 DMDLS
+697 
-702 EDEFYEM
+702 Y
-709 LQSKVCCVD
+709 VD
-718 LSDMIAAM
+718 
-726 GYDGMHIGSKNI
+726 GESKNPREWEYLI
-738 TLVFNRSA
+738 APDSKFKVHHIEDNEWGGKDFW
-746 LEVVDDGV
+746 LELIP

>member
-6 GTIAKYRNAF
+6 GTIAKYRNAL

-32 ALEVAAVFWAT
+32 ALDVAAVFWAT

-48 ERLPEGDEVIEAE
+48 ERLPEGDEIIEAE

-67 DLKNKYSAI
+67 NLKNKYSAI

-102 GAVEQCRDLGCT
+102 GAVQQCRDLGCT

-132 APDGASLQESNIV
+132 APDGTSLQE
-145 FLGTFD
+145 
-151 GNWKIGAYRSDD
+151 
-163 GKTKYVAYDGVTY
+163 
-176 KKFSPTN
+176 
-183 GVGAPFKGKEIDP
+183 APRVR
-196 NVTKSY
+196 N
-202 AEDFGKTTIKTKKQ
+202 
-216 GGHGIPYPNATS
+216 
-228 AYNLSVQKASSL
+228 
-240 EPPASKTPALKTSVS
+240 
-255 KTPSA
+255 
-260 KTSPAIK
+260 
-267 TVSVKADKSGW
+267 VKADKSGW

-292 HAAEAVTHINDTTR
+292 HAAEAVTQINDTTR

-313 SDGVKSGASY
+313 SDGVKSGSSY
-323 NDIAKAIKGKFEE
+323 NDIAKAIKDKFEE

-401 VGWIPINKEFPS
+401 VGWIPIKKEFPS

-445 YGKQYTNSVVKTT
+445 YGKQYTNSAVKTT

-464 TAPTQMKQDVPSEKT
+464 TVSSQVQQVAPSKKT
-479 KSEPVKTKPSSARV
+479 KAGKVASKRASESSTPSWDKWDLKGVEKKIRSLEPKDYPIAMDAFEKGNESEFASRAGEKIPEVVKLLS
-493 YSSGRN
+493 
-499 LIDSEEG
+499 
-506 AAKLFE
+506 
-512 FVRGDKHFS
+512 DK
-521 EAQAITKKW
+521 
-530 IDAYRAK
+530 K
-537 KSAYKIKAISEDAKF
+537 KSFSS
-552 MRLDDEWTSCIEYVV
+552 M
-567 NSQGYAGLPK
+567 PK
-577 KISSNELDKDRALY
+577 PMKDSII
-591 RGVKAKDAK
+591 
-600 TIKKYHDDLVNGD
+600 T
-613 WYYSAAGGALHGKGM
+613 
-628 YTGTVKGVA
+628 YTGS
-637 ERYANSSDTSMIE
+637 YYLQMN
-650 SMQFLKDAKI
+650 
-660 ADVTDPDYFSEYEN
+660 
-674 AYWLRD
+674 
-680 NHPAEA
+680 
-686 EYLRKAYNKTF
+686 EYLRKGRKVNSLFSDRKVKTNVENAEKAIKKYGVTSHPIVVNRGFDGDFWDSWKEGETKQIPEFLSTSVKSTGFRRDNTAHIYVPPNKGCG
-697 DMDLS
+697 M
-702 EDEFYEM
+702 Y
-709 LQSKVCCVD
+709 VD
-718 LSDMIAAM
+718 
-726 GYDGMHIGSKNI
+726 GESKNPREWEYLI
-738 TLVFNRSA
+738 APDSKFKVHHIEDNEWGGKDFW
-746 LEVVDDGV
+746 LELIP